1 MVIVYILL
9 GLFLLLAVALY
20 LPLRIA
26 LSYHLEEGLQY
37 KLYYGWFCLTDSTK
51 EKPVAE
57 KLQEP
62 TPPKKKKKRRI
73 LSSATNTLM
82 NFLGLGDIASIA
94 NARKALNEKGLCQ
107 MLSEIAKA
115 VRDLLRTTGRLVGKG
130 RFRRFE
136 LQILVGDTD
145 AGDAALHYGQ
155 TCALLY
161 PMLDSLK
168 AVRKC
173 KNRRID
179 LRCDFQREESMVRFD
194 GLLQY
199 RPWHVI
205 GFLGGLIWNHIR
217 RRGNES

>member
-37 KLYYGWFCLTDSTK
+37 KLYYAWFCLLDSTK

-57 KLQEP
+57 KVQKAS
-62 TPPKKKKKRRI
+62 PPKKKKKRRI

-94 NARKALNEKGLCQ
+94 NARKAWREKGLCQ

-115 VRDLLRTTGRLVGKG
+115 VRDLLRTTGRLIGKG

-179 LRCDFQREESMVRFD
+179 LRCDFLREESMVRFD

-199 RPWHVI
+199 RPWHII

>member
-1 MVIVYILL
+1 MVALYILL
-9 GLFLLLAVALY
+9 GIVALIALLLY

-26 LSYHLEEGLQY
+26 LSYDGEAGLQY
-37 KLYYGWFCLTDSTK
+37 KLFYAGFCLTDSSK
-51 EKPVAE
+51 EKPVTE
-57 KLQEP
+57 K
-62 TPPKKKKKRRI
+62 TPKPASVKEKKKKKRGR
-73 LSSATNTLM
+73 SVTATLL

-94 NARKALNEKGLCQ
+94 NARKAWREKGLCQ

-179 LRCDFQREESMVRFD
+179 LRCDFLREESLVRFD

-199 RPWHVI
+199 RPWHII